1 MTCFPLKT
9 DGTFLSIQMSAIF
22 LGADSLCYKNR
33 WIASNISIQNL
44 HPNSQEVTILRHSS
58 FQGGAGFCFFRT
70 PFKDTGWYGEGSV
83 HSQGPTW
90 TWQIFS
96 ISAWRIHLDAPL
108 LINCCLLRKNINQK
122 RPIKHTVHKNMDT
135 WLSRNRWHA
144 CMLVPKI
151 D

>member
-58 FQGGAGFCFFRT
+58 LQGGAGFFFSKLPSRT
-70 PFKDTGWYGEGSV
+70 LDDMEKVVYILKDLHEYDKYFPFLREGF
-83 HSQGPTW
+83 
-90 TWQIFS
+90 I
-96 ISAWRIHLDAPL
+96 
-108 LINCCLLRKNINQK
+108 
-122 RPIKHTVHKNMDT
+122 
-135 WLSRNRWHA
+135 
-144 CMLVPKI
+144 
-151 D
+151 